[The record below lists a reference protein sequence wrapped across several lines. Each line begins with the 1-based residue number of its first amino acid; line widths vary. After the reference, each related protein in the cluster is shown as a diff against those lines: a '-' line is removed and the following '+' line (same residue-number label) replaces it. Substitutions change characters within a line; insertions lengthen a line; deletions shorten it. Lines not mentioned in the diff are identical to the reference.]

1 MKTRSHFAIGLLSAA
16 VIAFQLALMQIL
28 AITQWHHFAY
38 MIISVALLGFGV
50 AGTCLTLFRAALT
63 ARFDQVFPLLMFL
76 CGVAMATGVGL
87 SQHPAIRF
95 DSYLLFT
102 GAFHAGRLLL
112 TYGIFFIPFFLAAL
126 AIGLTFTHY
135 SRRIG
140 LLYFWNLAGSGAGG
154 LLALGLMWILSPRE
168 IPAVLALIPVFSG
181 LLAMPRKP
189 GGLILIAAAL
199 SLIFVTAAILR
210 PPALIPSEFKS
221 LSRVMQLPE
230 AQTTPGKNSPY
241 GFMQVFSSPALRY
254 APGLSLTYPDAV
266 PVHRAVFNNGDWIGP
281 LPARLQRGALSVMDF
296 STAALPYALDRR
308 MTVLVLDMGTG
319 MHAIQAI
326 HRGVEKVTAVEPN
339 PVLLALL
346 AEAFTGEAISPL
358 RHPALTM
365 INSDSRTWLLTDPRH
380 YDLIIL
386 PTIDTFGGAAG
397 LNAIQEHYLFTQAAF
412 GDIWRK
418 LTPRG
423 VLSVTCWMDYP
434 PRHALKMLATFSA
447 MLAERGV
454 ENPRNHIAAVRSW
467 GTITFM
473 VKKTPYNPQE
483 ISNIRAFCRRLNFDP
498 ALLPDIRASERAFF
512 NALQDDLF
520 FDHLD
525 RLLSPDRDAL
535 YAAYAFNIRPA
546 TDDCP
551 YFAQFLR
558 GKSLWNIAEH
568 FGRRSVPFFEIGY
581 LVVFLT
587 LLQTLPA
594 AVLLIIVPLL
604 PARRPGRGK
613 GKAQIFLYFSGIG
626 VGYLFVEMAMIQRF
640 VLYFGNPTH
649 AAAVVIS
656 TMLLASG
663 MGSYASAWFPVLRTK
678 LPLVLAGIIL
688 LLLLGGV
695 LLTPLMLK
703 TIGLSPVSKFLVSL
717 CVLFPA
723 AFLMGI
729 PFPAGIH
736 ALAEKSEG
744 DIPWAWGINGCFS
757 VVSASLA
764 TIIAV
769 EAGFTA
775 VMLYAALAYGCTLA
789 AGRLNPPNRIKGGR
803 AHS

>member
-1 MKTRSHFAIGLLSAA
+1 MKTRSYFAIGLLSASA
-16 VIAFQLALMQIL
+16 IAFQLALMQIL

-38 MIISVALLGFGV
+38 MIISVALLGFGA
-50 AGTCLTLFRAALT
+50 AGTCLALFRTALT
-63 ARFDQVFPLLMFL
+63 ARYDRVFPMLMFL
-76 CGVAMATGVGL
+76 CGSAMAVGVGL
-87 SQHPAIRF
+87 SQHPAVRF

-102 GAFHAGRLLL
+102 GVFHAGRLLL

-126 AIGLTFTHY
+126 AIGLAFTRH

-140 LLYFWNLAGSGAGG
+140 FLYFWNLIGSSAGS
-154 LLALGLMWILSPRE
+154 LLALGLMWLFPPRE

-181 LLAMPRKP
+181 LLAMPGKP
-189 GGLILIAAAL
+189 GVPILIAAVL

-221 LSRVMQLPE
+221 LSRAMQLPE
-230 AQTTPGKNSPY
+230 AQTTPGENSPY

-266 PVHRAVFNNGDWIGP
+266 PVRWAVFNNGDWVGP
-281 LPARLQRGALSVMDF
+281 LPARTRPDALSVMDF
-296 STAALPYALDRR
+296 STAALPYALTLRK
-308 MTVLVLDMGTG
+308 TALVLNMGTG
-319 MHAIQAI
+319 THAVQAI
-326 HRGVEKVTAVEPN
+326 RRGAEKVTAVEPN

-346 AEAFTGEAISPL
+346 AEMFETEADSL
-358 RHPALTM
+358 LNHPALTI
-365 INSDSRTWLLTDPRH
+365 INSDSRTWLLTDPRR
-380 YDLIIL
+380 YDLIVL
-386 PTIDTFGGAAG
+386 PTIDTFGGTAG
-397 LNAIQEHYLFTQAAF
+397 LNAIQEHYLFTQEAF
-412 GDIWRK
+412 SDIWRK
-418 LTPRG
+418 LTPGG

-434 PRHALKMLATFSA
+434 PRHTLKMLATLAA

-467 GTITFM
+467 GTITFV
-473 VKKTPYNPQE
+473 VKKTPCTPQE

-512 NALQDDLF
+512 NVLQDDLF
-520 FDHLD
+520 FNHLD
-525 RLLSPDRDAL
+525 KLLSQERAGL

-546 TDDCP
+546 TDDNP

-558 GKSLWNIAEH
+558 GKSLWNVAEH
-568 FGRRSVPFFEIGY
+568 FGKRSVPFFEIGY

-587 LLQTLPA
+587 LLQILLA
-594 AVLLIIVPLL
+594 ALLLIIVPLL
-604 PARRPGRGK
+604 PASRRGRGK
-613 GKAQIFLYFSGIG
+613 GKAQIFFYFSGIG
-626 VGYLFVEMAMIQRF
+626 IGYLFVEMAMIQRF
-640 VLYFGNPTH
+640 VLYFGNPIH
-649 AAAVVIS
+649 AAAIVIS

-663 MGSYASAWFPVLRTK
+663 MGSYASARFQVLRTR
-678 LPLVLAGIIL
+678 LFLVLAGIIVL
-688 LLLLGGV
+688 LLFGSA

-736 ALAEKSEG
+736 TLAEKSEG

-757 VVSASLA
+757 VVSTALA

-769 EAGFTA
+769 ETGFTA
-775 VMLYAALAYGCTLA
+775 VMLCAALAYGCTLA
-789 AGRLNPPNRIKGGR
+789 AGSLNPPGR
-803 AHS
+803 EN